1 MKKNYIIPSTSIVA
15 FRAGS
20 ICQVSGGPTLNI
32 AGPGIGSGGRQDL
45 GDPD

>member
-15 FRAGS
+15 VRAGS

-32 AGPGIGSGGRQDL
+32 VGPGIGSGGGKNL

>member
-32 AGPGIGSGGRQDL
+32 VGPNIGFGGRQDL
-45 GDPD
+45 GDPY

>member
-20 ICQVSGGPTLNI
+20 ICQVSGGPTLKI
-32 AGPGIGSGGRQDL
+32 VGPGIGFGGRQDL
-45 GDPD
+45 GDPY